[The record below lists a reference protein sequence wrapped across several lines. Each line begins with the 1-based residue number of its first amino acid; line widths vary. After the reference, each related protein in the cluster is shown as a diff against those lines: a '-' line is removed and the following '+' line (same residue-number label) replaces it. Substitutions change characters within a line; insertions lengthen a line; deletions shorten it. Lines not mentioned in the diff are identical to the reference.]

1 VTRQINHPVARH
13 LAVALAVFSLPL
25 QAAEQLRF
33 ITCPIYRDADAGKK
47 SGCWLVEDAATGIRY
62 DVSPSTTK
70 PDWNHEVL
78 VEGIVGAR
86 QDNPCG
92 GVVLD
97 PARVSILPGACTRH
111 SLPAEGFPGRPFV
124 LPPRNVRPMSE
135 ARAPIPQPWTDRS
148 FHLQFEW
155 NRSFAVYQLDDY
167 LLDQAITYIRA
178 VNPRQIGIT
187 GYAAT
192 TPATVS
198 GRVIAE
204 QPEVARARAEMVAE
218 SLRRLGIPADKL
230 RVEWHEAAE
239 PAAIDAADGLS
250 EASRRRVDIDVR
262 L

>member
-1 VTRQINHPVARH
+1 MKPAVRAIVFVA
-13 LAVALAVFSLPL
+13 ALFALPL

-33 ITCPIYRDADAGKK
+33 IACPVYRDADAGKK
-47 SGCWLVEDAATGIRY
+47 SGCWLAENPASGTRY
-62 DVSPSTTK
+62 DVALSPTK

-78 VEGIVGAR
+78 VEGVVASK
-86 QDNPCG
+86 QDNACG
-92 GVVLD
+92 GVVLE
-97 PARVSILPGACTRH
+97 PVRVSILPGACTRH
-111 SLPAEGFPGRPFV
+111 MLPAEGFPGRPFV
-124 LPPRNVRPMSE
+124 LPKRNVRPMSE
-135 ARAPIPQPWTDRS
+135 ARPPVPQPWTDRR

-178 VNPRQIGIT
+178 VKPREVVVT

-204 QPEVARARAEMVAE
+204 KPEIAQARAEMAAE
-218 SLRRLGIPADKL
+218 SLRRLGVSNATL
-230 RVEWHEAAE
+230 RVQWKLAAEAAD
-239 PAAIDAADGLS
+239 IDAADGLQES
-250 EASRRRVDIDVR
+250 SRRRGDIDVR